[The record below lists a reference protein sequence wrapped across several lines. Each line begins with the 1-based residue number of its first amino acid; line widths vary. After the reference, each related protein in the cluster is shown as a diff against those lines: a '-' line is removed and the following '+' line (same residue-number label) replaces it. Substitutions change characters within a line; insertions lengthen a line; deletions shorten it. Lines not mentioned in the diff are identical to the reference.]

1 MEKKATKKSPSDF
14 LGKTIKRDLSGIPV
28 KIINEDTGDRIGYG
42 CRFDP
47 KTWDEMGAF
56 HKGSAVAYEIYVIC
70 TQAGLIDEIN
80 HRIEQC
86 PCGEGKSFAP
96 KGVPTWMMPSG
107 ALYDLEW
114 RDIVPLGQERMLGLL
129 EAMTEATGAAPNPQ
143 SRKRPTS
150 RARTSAGL
158 K

>member
-14 LGKTIKRDLSGIPV
+14 LGKSVKRGLSGIPV

-56 HKGSAVAYEIYVIC
+56 HKGSAIAYEIYVIC
-70 TQAGLIDEIN
+70 TQEGRIDEIN

-86 PCGEGKSFAP
+86 PCGEGKSFVP
-96 KGVPTWMMPSG
+96 KGVPTWIMPSG

-114 RDIVPLGQERMLGLL
+114 EDIVPVGQERMLGLL
-129 EAMTEATGAAPNPQ
+129 EAMTESGRLQTKPK
-143 SRKRPTS
+143 SRN
-150 RARTSAGL
+150 
-158 K
+158 